1 MTTTSVLKQAIK
13 ANIVW
18 MQRQAISKLNPQWVL
33 GFIDAEGCF
42 HVSIQKN
49 NTMRLGVQ
57 VQLQFAVGQQLQD
70 IDMMKLFIPF
80 FNGVGQVTPSGGSM
94 CQYRIRGMD
103 DIERELFPFLQSYP
117 LVSKKSIDYDN
128 FRLVH
133 AMMRNG
139 EHLTPEGLEKIR
151 AIQMLMNRRRNK

>member
-1 MTTTSVLKQAIK
+1 MTPTSVLKQAIK

-57 VQLQFAVGQQLQD
+57 VQLQFAVG
-70 IDMMKLFIPF
+70 
-80 FNGVGQVTPSGGSM
+80 
-94 CQYRIRGMD
+94 
-103 DIERELFPFLQSYP
+103 
-117 LVSKKSIDYDN
+117 
-128 FRLVH
+128 
-133 AMMRNG
+133 
-139 EHLTPEGLEKIR
+139 
-151 AIQMLMNRRRNK
+151 